1 VTSTVPTASR
11 LQVGRVV
18 NFTVQLIRL
27 NQLPLLA
34 LSAIVAVPSAIL
46 AYQDAIFPDADLW
59 DLPIA
64 LPFAAYFVAA
74 AFVTATIT
82 RMIVPDGAGHYPSFA
97 ESIQAVFNDVFVVAA
112 IGVVTSA
119 LVMLGFLFLVFP
131 GLILGVLLA
140 VPIPVRII
148 EHTGFVQSCV
158 RSAVLTKGNRWPIF
172 GLFVAVI
179 VLEVVGDL
187 AVNVV
192 MGDPTFA
199 GFTEDARSDDA
210 LAIIASALVA
220 TAVSVIGATGTAV
233 LYCELR
239 RIKDGP
245 APTELASEFD

>member
-1 VTSTVPTASR
+1 MTTRPASH

-18 NFTVQLIRL
+18 HFTVQLIRL

-46 AYQDAIFPDADLW
+46 AYQDAAFPDADLW

-64 LPFAAYFVAA
+64 RPVAAYFVAA

-97 ESIQAVFNDVFVVAA
+97 GSVQTVFNDAFAVAT

-119 LVMLGFLFLVFP
+119 LVMLGFLVLIVP

-140 VPIPVRII
+140 VPVPVRTI
-148 EHTGFVQSCV
+148 EHSGLVQSCV
-158 RSAVLTKGNRWPIF
+158 RSALLTKGNRWPIF

-179 VLEVVGDL
+179 VLEVVGDV
-187 AVNVV
+187 AVNIV
-192 MGDPTFA
+192 MGDPIFA

-210 LAIIASALVA
+210 LAIIGSALVA

-245 APTELASEFD
+245 APRELASEFD

>member
-1 VTSTVPTASR
+1 MTTRPTSQ

-18 NFTVQLIRL
+18 HFTVQLIRL
-27 NQLPLLA
+27 HQLPLLA
-34 LSAIVAVPSAIL
+34 LSAIVGAPSAIL
-46 AYQDAIFPDADLW
+46 AYQDAAFPDADLW

-82 RMIVPDGAGHYPSFA
+82 RMIVPDSAGHYPSFA
-97 ESIQAVFNDVFVVAA
+97 GSIQAVFNDAFAVAT

-119 LVMLGFLFLVFP
+119 LVMLGFLVLIVP

-140 VPIPVRII
+140 VPVPVRTI
-148 EHTGFVQSCV
+148 EHAGLVQSCV
-158 RSAVLTKGNRWPIF
+158 RSALLTKGNRWPIF

-179 VLEVVGDL
+179 VLEVVGDV
-187 AVNVV
+187 AVNIV
-192 MGDPTFA
+192 MGDPVFA
-199 GFTEDARSDDA
+199 GFTEDARSNNA
-210 LAIIASALVA
+210 LAIIASALIA
-220 TAVSVIGATGTAV
+220 TAVSVISATGTAV

-245 APTELASEFD
+245 APRELASEFD